1 MTKKTT
7 AEQLIE
13 DSEESFKYAAKAH
26 TKTVLLVQEHR
37 SLINAIASYRGI
49 YISAGSQEL
58 SISVSGTQDEL
69 LSLLAIVKEHDYHPH
84 SDNKVSDSPA
94 ETWTGRFSRKGEN
107 HTCLVIGF
115 YSTVCKK
122 VQVGTKM
129 VEQPIY
135 EIRCGSQSAEPTGID
150 LANGPTGTDHEPMP
164 TETGQP
170 SSLEPFITEHED
182 IPF

>member
-37 SLINAIASYRGI
+37 SLINALAACRGV
-49 YISAGSQEL
+49 YISTGSEEL

-69 LSLLAIVKEHDYHPH
+69 LSLLAIAKEHDYHPH
-84 SDNKVSDSPA
+84 PDNKVSDSPV
-94 ETWTGRFSRKGEN
+94 ETWTGRFLRKEGDK
-107 HTCLVIGF
+107 TCLTISF

-164 TETGQP
+164 NETGQP